1 MITESSYSVVIQENW
16 LVSPGEMWSILPG
29 EHRSGEIG
37 ELDLVGVGS
46 PTRPRREA
54 EMETDVFLTNDGR
67 QRAISQLEF
76 LRTVR
81 RAEVAQ
87 YLHDAKESGDVIDN
101 AAYEDAKNEQ
111 ARLEGRI
118 MELEQLLARA
128 VSISKVDTDIVSL
141 GSIVHL
147 RTPDEREYCYSLV
160 GAFEANPG
168 AGRISNESPVGKA
181 LLGHRVGDLVIVS
194 TPGGVKEYTIFSIE

>member
-1 MITESSYSVVIQENW
+1 MVVE
-16 LVSPGEMWSILPG
+16 
-29 EHRSGEIG
+29 
-37 ELDLVGVGS
+37 GV
-46 PTRPRREA
+46 PTIFRREIQ
-54 EMETDVFLTNDGR
+54 EMETQSVFLTNDGR

-128 VSISKVDTDIVSL
+128 VPISKVDTDMVSL
-141 GSIVHL
+141 GSVVHL

-194 TPGGVKEYTIFSIE
+194 TPGGVKEYTIFSIA

>member
-1 MITESSYSVVIQENW
+1 
-16 LVSPGEMWSILPG
+16 
-29 EHRSGEIG
+29 
-37 ELDLVGVGS
+37 
-46 PTRPRREA
+46 
-54 EMETDVFLTNDGR
+54 METQDVFLTNDGR
-67 QRAISQLEF
+67 QRAMSQLEF

-118 MELEQLLARA
+118 MELEQLLAKAKLIDRVQSEVA
-128 VSISKVDTDIVSL
+128 TL
-141 GSIVHL
+141 GSVIHL
-147 RTPDEREYCYSLV
+147 RMSDDRECNYTIV
-160 GAFEANPG
+160 GAFEADPR

-181 LLGHRVGDLVIVS
+181 LLGHKEGDSIIVA
-194 TPGGVKEYTIFSIE
+194 TPGGVKEYTILSIR